1 MTIAARYNLQRGIPE
16 NKQYEHTTY
25 SPESAVDRYIMAKV
39 DSRRMIL
46 DIKNYD
52 DYVRSAGED
61 IAKAAENEI
70 DKLLDTIK

>member
-1 MTIAARYNLQRGIPE
+1 MTLAARYNLQRGVPE
-16 NKQYEHTTY
+16 NKGFEHTTY
-25 SPESAVDRYIMAKV
+25 TPESEIDRYILAKV

-46 DIKNYD
+46 DINNYD

-61 IAKAAENEI
+61 IAEAAEKEI